1 MADGSATT
9 PTGAGSGDLAAAAAA
24 AAKRDKRLAA
34 AGAAAARAVAE
45 APSPR
50 TPPPKRDAAGEA
62 VTPEKSRE
70 PARGQPPWARLL
82 PRKSSE
88 DLSRYDSRLHFK
100 VGQRFP
106 TPPVAD
112 PTRSFYES
120 LVGENPD
127 SKVAIKF
134 CVEYGV
140 LPLEQ
145 HQKMYK
151 RYEKLKEKGA
161 YNVQKQIQRALQ
173 RKSEKKL
180 RKSLSAEALSAGR
193 APGAAAEAA
202 K

>member
-1 MADGSATT
+1 MVPRT
-9 PTGAGSGDLAAAAAA
+9 GSG
-24 AAKRDKRLAA
+24 
-34 AGAAAARAVAE
+34 
-45 APSPR
+45 PS
-50 TPPPKRDAAGEA
+50 KSAS
-62 VTPEKSRE
+62 SRE
-70 PARGQPPWARLL
+70 LAPVGPSLVQIRAWNAHFEASSRPRSGFWPVAGL
-82 PRKSSE
+82 PHV
-88 DLSRYDSRLHFK
+88 DLSLLCAHCR
-100 VGQRFP
+100 V
-106 TPPVAD
+106 PPNIVSN
-112 PTRSFYES
+112 R
-120 LVGENPD
+120 
-127 SKVAIKF
+127 KVAIKF